1 MSLTFVKQVY
11 NGTIFSSYHFS
22 DPYLRVISRQI
33 LVLVPQNQSKYFNT
47 ALNILPLKTN
57 IKEILQKVCIVWII
71 RVNYVGTDFVQ
82 ILIVS
87 FIWDRFRHRFEFI
100 FQFPEY
106 FKCLGFYLRQNNL
119 TTVGFSLCQ
128 QNMIKRFQIEEIIVQ
143 ITKMT
148 WNFSSDKL
156 NGRKWLS
163 KKANFLEILVTKVG
177 QFWCYKKLKK
187 TK

>member
-47 ALNILPLKTN
+47 ALNILPLKTK

-87 FIWDRFRHRFEFI
+87 FIWSDRFRHNFEFI

-106 FKCLGFYLRQNNL
+106 FKCLGFYLRQNNPWTSL
-119 TTVGFSLCQ
+119 YMDRTAVNWFSHMRREL
-128 QNMIKRFQIEEIIVQ
+128 RTQ
-143 ITKMT
+143 ITPRGWIFGTMT
-148 WNFSSDKL
+148 
-156 NGRKWLS
+156 
-163 KKANFLEILVTKVG
+163 
-177 QFWCYKKLKK
+177 CYHL
-187 TK
+187 

>member
-119 TTVGFSLCQ
+119 TTVRISSGHR
-128 QNMIKRFQIEEIIVQ
+128 NMMKTYHNEANTSR
-143 ITKMT
+143 ITKIALKV
-148 WNFSSDKL
+148 FP
-156 NGRKWLS
+156 
-163 KKANFLEILVTKVG
+163 TK
-177 QFWCYKKLKK
+177 
-187 TK
+187 

>member
-1 MSLTFVKQVY
+1 MCLTFVKQVY

-47 ALNILPLKTN
+47 ALNILPLKTK

-106 FKCLGFYLRQNNL
+106 FKCLGFYLRQNNQRIYKEGL
-119 TTVGFSLCQ
+119 TERAIILC
-128 QNMIKRFQIEEIIVQ
+128 
-143 ITKMT
+143 
-148 WNFSSDKL
+148 KL
-156 NGRKWLS
+156 NKSLR
-163 KKANFLEILVTKVG
+163 VTKVVADHG
-177 QFWCYKKLKK
+177 SEFSG
-187 TK
+187 

>member
-119 TTVGFSLCQ
+119 TTHTVFLPDWTLKNGASLILPSSIAW
-128 QNMIKRFQIEEIIVQ
+128 NSSAPNAKII
-143 ITKMT
+143 
-148 WNFSSDKL
+148 F
-156 NGRKWLS
+156 
-163 KKANFLEILVTKVG
+163 EILWGILERRTNSALPSRP
-177 QFWCYKKLKK
+177 CLKNSQNG
-187 TK
+187 TF

>member
-1 MSLTFVKQVY
+1 MCLTFVKQVY

-47 ALNILPLKTN
+47 ALNILPLKTK
-57 IKEILQKVCIVWII
+57 IKKILQKVCIVWII

-87 FIWDRFRHRFEFI
+87 FIWSDRFRHNFEFI

-106 FKCLGFYLRQNNL
+106 FKCLGFYLRQNNPQFYIQL
-119 TTVGFSLCQ
+119 VFKAPLYYTHDF
-128 QNMIKRFQIEEIIVQ
+128 R
-143 ITKMT
+143 TKNRE
-148 WNFSSDKL
+148 W
-156 NGRKWLS
+156 
-163 KKANFLEILVTKVG
+163 
-177 QFWCYKKLKK
+177 
-187 TK
+187 

>member
-1 MSLTFVKQVY
+1 MCLTFVKQVY

-47 ALNILPLKTN
+47 ALNILPLKTK
-57 IKEILQKVCIVWII
+57 IKKILQKVCIVWII

-106 FKCLGFYLRQNNL
+106 FKCLGFYLRQNTPRIYKEGL
-119 TTVGFSLCQ
+119 TERAIILC
-128 QNMIKRFQIEEIIVQ
+128 
-143 ITKMT
+143 
-148 WNFSSDKL
+148 KL
-156 NGRKWLS
+156 NKSLLESS
-163 KKANFLEILVTKVG
+163 KSIGKKV
-177 QFWCYKKLKK
+177 CIP
-187 TK
+187 